1 MKGEEWED
9 MIPYLKEAMRW
20 RDREVPRGIRGI
32 QGRVWGILVSD
43 GEFQLFLE
51 WRGGM
56 WSIAAIHEFE
66 VEEHK

>member
-32 QGRVWGILVSD
+32 QGRV
-43 GEFQLFLE
+43 
-51 WRGGM
+51 
-56 WSIAAIHEFE
+56 
-66 VEEHK
+66 